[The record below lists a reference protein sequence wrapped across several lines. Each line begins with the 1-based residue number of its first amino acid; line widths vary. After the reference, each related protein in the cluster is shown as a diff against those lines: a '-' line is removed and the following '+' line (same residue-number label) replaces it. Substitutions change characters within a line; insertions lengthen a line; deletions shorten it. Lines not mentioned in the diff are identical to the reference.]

1 MRGPCDGG
9 DSCWCLHDLK
19 NARICCWCGVVY
31 VPHSLIENHGQYA
44 PLATPKPK
52 TKKVKR

>member
-9 DSCWCLHDLK
+9 DSCWCL
-19 NARICCWCGVVY
+19 
-31 VPHSLIENHGQYA
+31 HGQYA